1 MRTLQIHC
9 GSFSYTPLTKAVES
23 PEEAEQDKEVRF
35 GECLVSFVT
44 VESDDA
50 KDLDSVTSEAALSI
64 GEHAS
69 GVKAKV
75 VIIYPYAHLSS
86 ALAGPDVAKKG
97 LSQLAEK
104 VSSQGFEVHRAP
116 FGWYKSFKM
125 DNKGHPL
132 SELSRSFTGKAKQAA
147 APKEK
152 FHRFFVIDGEGR
164 EHEMTPE
171 NWKEKKELWDRG
183 GRYELL
189 RVFVGNELEGRT
201 AGGKAPKHIEY
212 MKRLELVDYTPES
225 DIGHMKWYPNGVL
238 IKDLIMDYALNKI
251 ALPWGAMKVQN
262 PLLYR
267 TDIDAIRKL
276 QGEFH
281 ERDYTIKEE
290 DKELVLRFA
299 SDPGAFPFAQRMIF
313 TYKQMP
319 IKIYE
324 EAICFRKEQKGE
336 LSGLMRVRNFWMTDQ
351 HAFCSS
357 EEQAMEEYEKL
368 TLMFGRL
375 MDETVAGDHW
385 VLGFEIVE
393 GFYEKYREFFS
404 SVVKK
409 LGVPA
414 FFKLMGEMTHY
425 YAFKNEFQSIF
436 SDGSNLQIATVQ
448 WDVKN
453 GERFNIAYVDR
464 DGLRRPVPVIIHASS
479 FGSVERALASLL
491 EGAEWMKVNGL
502 QPMLPLW
509 LSPEQVRIIPVNP
522 QVHLDRTL
530 KDAAEISAG
539 QVRVGVDDR
548 DMTLSKRVMEAR
560 THWIPYIVVVGE
572 RELAGEELPVTIR
585 EGSELGKDR
594 TEKMTT
600 SELVEHIKERTGG
613 FPFRPMYLPARMSLR
628 PIFSG

>member
-1 MRTLQIHC
+1 LRTLQIHC

-23 PEEAEQDKEVRF
+23 PEKAEQDKEVRF
-35 GECLVSFVT
+35 GECLVTFVT

-69 GVKAKV
+69 SVKAKL

-86 ALAGPDVAKKG
+86 ALAGPDVAKKA
-97 LSQLAEK
+97 LCQLAEK
-104 VSSQGFEVHRAP
+104 VSSQGFEVYRAP

-132 SELSRSFTGKAKQAA
+132 AELSRSFTGKVKQTAV
-147 APKEK
+147 PKERFHK
-152 FHRFFVIDGEGR
+152 FYVVDGEGR
-164 EHEMTPE
+164 EHEIAPG

-212 MKRLELVDYTPES
+212 MTRLELVDYTPES

-251 ALPWGAMKVQN
+251 ALPWGAVKIQN
-262 PLLYR
+262 PLVYR

-281 ERDYTIKEE
+281 ERDYMIKEE

-299 SDPGAFPFAQRMIF
+299 SDPGAFPFVQRMIF

-336 LSGLMRVRNFWMTDQ
+336 LTGLMRVRNFWMTDQ

-357 EEQAMEEYEKL
+357 EEQAMVEYEKL

-393 GFYEKYREFFS
+393 DFYEKYREFFS

-453 GERFNIAYVDR
+453 GERFNIAYVDK

-479 FGSVERALASLL
+479 FGSIERALASLL
-491 EGAEWMKVNGL
+491 ESAEWMKVNGL

-522 QVHLDRTL
+522 KAHLDRTL

-548 DMTLSKRVMEAR
+548 DMTLSKRVMEAK
-560 THWIPYIVVVGE
+560 THWIPYIVVVGDK
-572 RELAGEELPVTIR
+572 ELAGEELPVTIR

-594 TEKMTT
+594 TERMTA
-600 SELVEHIKERTGG
+600 SELVEHIKERTSG

-628 PIFSG
+628 PIFAG